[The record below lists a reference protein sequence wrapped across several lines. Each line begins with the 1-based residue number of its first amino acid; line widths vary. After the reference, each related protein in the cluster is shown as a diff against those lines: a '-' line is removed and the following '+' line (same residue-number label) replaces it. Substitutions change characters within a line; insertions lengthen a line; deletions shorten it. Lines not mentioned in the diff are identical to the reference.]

1 MNFVKILDILFPR
14 RCPSCLAIQDK
25 NKFCSN
31 CLSKIKFF
39 DSLFCPK
46 CFNRLP
52 DFKRSCHLDEK
63 FILGAATDYNEFIQK
78 AIWNLKFN
86 LVKDAA
92 EPISNLLINYF
103 KMILNYY
110 LIDLKNFIVV
120 PMPLSSKRLKE
131 RGFNQSKL
139 IAEFF
144 ANYFNLPL
152 EKEILLR
159 VKHSKAQSEI
169 NEFEKRKL
177 NVKNCFM
184 VNTKNINKN
193 IILIDDVF
201 TSGATMKEAVRIF
214 KKHNAKK
221 IIGLVI
227 SRAS

>member
-1 MNFVKILDILFPR
+1 MMWEKILNILFPP
-14 RCPSCLAIQDK
+14 RCPACLAIQNE
-25 NKFCSN
+25 NKFCCD
-31 CLSKIKFF
+31 CLDKIKIF
-39 DSLFCPK
+39 DFLFCPK

-52 DFKRSCHLDEK
+52 DFKKKCHPEEK

-103 KMILNYY
+103 KTILNYY

-120 PMPLSSKRLKE
+120 PIPISLKRLKE
-131 RGFNQSKL
+131 RGFNQSEL
-139 IAEFF
+139 IAGFF

-159 VKHSKAQSEI
+159 VRHSKPQSEI
-169 NEFEKRKL
+169 KDFEKRKL
-177 NVKNCFM
+177 NVQDSFDIKAK
-184 VNTKNINKN
+184 TIDKN

-201 TSGATMKEAVRIF
+201 TSGATMREAVF
-214 KKHNAKK
+214 ELKKHNIKK

-227 SRAS
+227 SRVP